1 MEEEVCPSGRERIPG
16 IAATGRE
23 NAWLK
28 RWRRISRSTSTCY
41 RRPYEKKSE
50 ARLSPSARP
59 VVSSELLGEL
69 RAGLSSG
76 SLVERPGI
84 GKARPRI
91 RPPSGSAFGIW
102 RMLDPDSATC
112 GFGYC
117 GDVSVVW
124 STGNGS
130 SGRIVLMGSSCG
142 CGSATQTY
150 GVVSWTGSHAGRP
163 AGTVEYGFRA

>member
-1 MEEEVCPSGRERIPG
+1 MKRSRFTEEQIVYALRKLSLALRSAISADNTGANLLCVEEEICPSGRERTPAV
-16 IAATGRE
+16 AATGRGE
-23 NAWLK
+23 
-28 RWRRISRSTSTCY
+28 RSAKAMVADLSLDKYMY

-91 RPPSGSAFGIW
+91 RQPSGSAFGIW
-102 RMLDPDSATC
+102 PPIRPPADLGIAAT
-112 GFGYC
+112 
-117 GDVSVVW
+117 
-124 STGNGS
+124 
-130 SGRIVLMGSSCG
+130 
-142 CGSATQTY
+142 
-150 GVVSWTGSHAGRP
+150 
-163 AGTVEYGFRA
+163 